1 VRSSRGSHPRRPGPE
16 RVVTTA
22 GERVG
27 THAGIGG
34 YTVGQRRALP
44 AGDGPRYVT
53 RIDPATNTIVI
64 GRADELGC
72 DGLVADELNLI
83 RPERFAAGATPV
95 LAMTRYRAQPVRAT
109 AVVAQDAG
117 LRLDFDEPHA
127 AVTPGQLVALLDLD
141 GIEVLAGATIRESR

>member
-1 VRSSRGSHPRRPGPE
+1 
-16 RVVTTA
+16 VVTTA

-53 RIDPATNTIVI
+53 RIDAATNTIVI

-72 DGLVADELNLI
+72 DALIADELNLI
-83 RPERFAAGATPV
+83 RPERFAGGTTRV
-95 LAMTRYRAQPVRAT
+95 LAMTRYRSTPVRAT
-109 AVVAQDAG
+109 AAVGADAS
-117 LRLDFDEPHA
+117 LRIDFDEPHA
-127 AVTPGQLVALLDLD
+127 AVTPGQLVALFDLD
-141 GIEVLAGATIRESR
+141 GSEVLAGATIREPL